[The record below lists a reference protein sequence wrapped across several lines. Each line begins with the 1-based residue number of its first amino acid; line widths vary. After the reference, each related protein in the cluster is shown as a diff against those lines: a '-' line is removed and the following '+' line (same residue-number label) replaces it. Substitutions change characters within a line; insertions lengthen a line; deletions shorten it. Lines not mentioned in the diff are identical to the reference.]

1 MTNKDVK
8 HDAGGKSRPSWPSD
22 SKVTAVFSQCQQY
35 RYQLREIWDESK
47 PFAMWLLMNP
57 SVACLDYGDPT
68 LIRTG
73 RFARSW
79 GYGGQLV
86 ANVHAFVLLIKT
98 DY

>member
-1 MTNKDVK
+1 MIYHITIKRRISNEIMSLVTK

-22 SKVTAVFSQCQQY
+22 SKISAVFSECQKY

-79 GYGGQLV
+79 V
-86 ANVHAFVLLIKT
+86 MADN
-98 DY
+98 